1 MKCQNFANTLQQ
13 HCAQYLTLRPTQSL
27 GYGLGVMGTTTAYA
41 RQGTAEIVHWPSPV
55 QFGTNVIP
63 SGKVVT
69 IKNPLQNGIQ
79 SRTTVYTF
87 FSCSSFQNIQEHVL
101 LGTAFSACY
110 CLFEFLSCLK
120 LAHNYKL
127 NWPKRVTAV
136 YCSLGHCFTPFEGR
150 MYSAIVEQYSVLQKK
165 KIVNPSAVIIR
176 KGNACWRHLCA
187 SERVRVCAFVQS
199 VTQLHS
205 VNGTNT
211 ATIAI
216 FNTSSTQ
223 SSQFDYENREDR
235 LVGKGL
241 GAVSTATTTQFRQK
255 AHE

>member
-1 MKCQNFANTLQQ
+1 M
-13 HCAQYLTLRPTQSL
+13 QYP
-27 GYGLGVMGTTTAYA
+27 VW
-41 RQGTAEIVHWPSPV
+41 AESA
-55 QFGTNVIP
+55 
-63 SGKVVT
+63 

-136 YCSLGHCFTPFEGR
+136 YCSLGHCFTPSEGR

-165 KIVNPSAVIIR
+165 LLTLPQSSSEKEMLVGATCVLRSASVSVHLCNPSLSCTRSMAPTR
-176 KGNACWRHLCA
+176 PPLP
-187 SERVRVCAFVQS
+187 
-199 VTQLHS
+199 
-205 VNGTNT
+205 
-211 ATIAI
+211 
-216 FNTSSTQ
+216 SSTPLPP
-223 SSQFDYENREDR
+223 SRASLTMRIVRID
-235 LVGKGL
+235 
-241 GAVSTATTTQFRQK
+241 
-255 AHE
+255 